1 MEHPGHCSQVD
12 FGLAR
17 NAKSALRP
25 CSLPAPKAHL
35 ESRTCPSRMR
45 RSRGLKNRAP
55 ASEEAAATPFFRSW
69 GGAGTRAFMR
79 LRVLNNARIVYCIWP
94 CKECESAPRPCS
106 LPASKAHLESP
117 TCPNRMRRGRDLK
130 NRALASEEV
139 AATTSSTHGAGQA
152 ALRDSFYFR
161 YRRAACIAP
170 ITCTQGSLGK
180 SHAPAPIQIATPQ
193 TLPHHN
199 GDSMLRPFREVGP
212 GSQTQCL

>member
-106 LPASKAHLESP
+106 LPASKAHLEIP

-130 NRALASEEV
+130 KPGISKRRGGCYYFFHSWG
-139 AATTSSTHGAGQA
+139 GAGGAKGFILLSLQA
-152 ALRDSFYFR
+152 RSLHRTHHLHARLTWKVACAGAYSDCDTSDPASSQWGFY
-161 YRRAACIAP
+161 
-170 ITCTQGSLGK
+170 
-180 SHAPAPIQIATPQ
+180 ATPI
-193 TLPHHN
+193 
-199 GDSMLRPFREVGP
+199 S
-212 GSQTQCL
+212 